1 MRLNSLIFMLIC
13 AMPSCTKASESG
25 DAKRMPKPP
34 PSPSTEVT
42 GTLHIN
48 VQIDDQPAPP
58 IDAARLAA
66 TKADF
71 EDEDRRAWKMVTLL
85 GPAAGRDGVSIA
97 VTGAKG
103 LTLVAR
109 PTKNS
114 ADPIP
119 VLVTSRR
126 GEAHF
131 ALVPANEPFPAYHGR
146 GGQLNRPGD
155 PLPRISGVTEIRV
168 YIDKS
173 ADAAR

>member
-1 MRLNSLIFMLIC
+1 MRLNSLIFVVLC

-34 PSPSTEVT
+34 PSPSAEVT
-42 GTLHIN
+42 GTLRIS
-48 VQIDDQPAPP
+48 VLVDDQPMPP

-71 EDEDRRAWKMVTLL
+71 EDDDRRAWKMVTLL
-85 GPAAGRDGVSIA
+85 GAAAGRDGVAIA

-109 PTKNS
+109 PTKNP

-119 VLVTSRR
+119 VLMTSRR

-131 ALVPANEPFPAYHGR
+131 ALVPAGEPFPAYHGR

-168 YIDKS
+168 YIDKN